1 MLFLRGYNKTHP
13 TKFRNYSL
21 PKIYRHRKKKK
32 TSSLQQQWLAKASSL
47 FCRIE
52 HHNNF
57 KCNKMNAHV

>member
-32 TSSLQQQWLAKASSL
+32 TAACNSNGWPKLQVFSVGLNIIIILSAIK
-47 FCRIE
+47 
-52 HHNNF
+52 
-57 KCNKMNAHV
+57 

>member
-32 TSSLQQQWLAKASSL
+32 QQLATAMAGQS
-47 FCRIE
+47 
-52 HHNNF
+52 F
-57 KCNKMNAHV
+57 KSFL